1 MTIQDDLSR
10 PWFQPVVPS
19 SGAEQEDSGPPTTRI
34 AGSLP
39 LDEVIA
45 ETPAAP
51 TPPDAAHPAAPNP
64 APAPAPPPNQMPMPA
79 EQPRPAPP
87 AAAQPPMAPPPTPEH
102 VEVTQPYIPAIR
114 EEQPEFAKRLN
125 PDVQPSPSTV
135 ATGPQPAVQ
144 PGRAPDLDAPAPV
157 RKRSLMRRVVRK
169 IIGPDLLR
177 KDPPKKKR

>member
-19 SGAEQEDSGPPTTRI
+19 GAEQQDSGPPTTRI

-51 TPPDAAHPAAPNP
+51 TRPASANSTPPG
-64 APAPAPPPNQMPMPA
+64 APPPPNGL
-79 EQPRPAPP
+79 ERPAPQP
-87 AAAQPPMAPPPTPEH
+87 ARPQPPMAPAPAPEH

-114 EEQPEFAKRLN
+114 DEQPEFAKRLN
-125 PDVQPSPSTV
+125 PEPSPVLAS
-135 ATGPQPAVQ
+135 APTGPQQ
-144 PGRAPDLDAPAPV
+144 PVAPAPELDTPAPAPTV
-157 RKRSLMRRVVRK
+157 PKRSLMRRVVRA